1 MSDEHGAPLHA
12 ACVMGRLEAVRFLF
26 DRCAKTDYVGK
37 DGTNVSVMDT
47 AVHQKF
53 VRKFVKNQREED
65 TQRQVESHVDQFCEG
80 EKKSVVHRV
89 SWLEFLRIVRT
100 QNLMLQFFSEMRL
113 GSINF
118 LIVI

>member
-1 MSDEHGAPLHA
+1 
-12 ACVMGRLEAVRFLF
+12 
-26 DRCAKTDYVGK
+26 
-37 DGTNVSVMDT
+37 MDT

-53 VRKFVKNQREED
+53 VRKFVENQREED
-65 TQRQVESHVDQFCEG
+65 TQGQVENHVDQFCEG

-100 QNLMLQFFSEMRL
+100 QNLMSQFFSEMRL